1 MFMTTTRQALALS
14 ATLSVTLML
23 IVAPAFSQSSTPKAE
38 KGYKLSVFATGVT
51 GQYTAP
57 DSIAVFE
64 NHVYIAYGD
73 GNDPA
78 GLDGKSN
85 MVIEYTR
92 AGQKVFSFSVK
103 GHNDGLK
110 VNPYTRKLWVMQNED
125 ANPNLVVF
133 DPETHAKTLYSFAA
147 PPQAGGGYDDIA
159 FRNGKAYLSA
169 SNPANNP
176 NNEPAI
182 VEARLEGTQVVVK
195 PVLEGNAT
203 ATNVLTGLPVQLNL
217 QDPDSM
223 TVSPGGDLVLDS
235 QGDSELVVV
244 RKASSPQQSA
254 LVIPLSSPYGQPQVD
269 DTLFT
274 PSSDGFILVTDTGAN
289 ITYKIEKAEF
299 APGVAYSAG
308 VAGSSAAPGFVGRL
322 DLEFGE
328 LTPIVSGLNNPHG
341 LAFVKTANEDD
352 SLREAMKD
360 ACQQLLS
367 DN

>member
-14 ATLSVTLML
+14 ATFML

-92 AGQKVFSFSVK
+92 AGQKVSSFSVK

-110 VNPYTRKLWVMQNED
+110 VNPYTHKLWVMQNED

-133 DPETHAKTLYSFAA
+133 DPDTHAKTLYSFAA

-328 LTPIVSGLNNPHG
+328 LTPIVSGLNDPHG
-341 LAFVKTANEDD
+341 LAFVKTADEDD